1 MERRWHRW
9 RLGVVLMAMV
19 CVAGCASTVDGLKQ
33 RGVEFH
39 SGKVMRVYR
48 F

>member
-1 MERRWHRW
+1 MERRWRRW
-9 RLGVVLMAMV
+9 RLGVAVLAMGV
-19 CVAGCASTVDGLKQ
+19 LAGCASTVDGLKQ
-33 RGVEFH
+33 RGVEFD

>member
-1 MERRWHRW
+1 MERQWRRW
-9 RLGVVLMAMV
+9 RLGVLLMVMV
-19 CVAGCASTVDGLKQ
+19 HVAGCASTVDGLKQ

-39 SGKVMRVYR
+39 SGKMMRVYR